1 MKSSIKSL
9 MLVTTVALCL
19 MAVPAFSA
27 PDIMDN
33 KGPGNMGPDGLGVMG
48 RFAGHD
54 GGAPGCNGAFNC
66 PLGDN
71 TSMHKGFSIV
81 HSGEGFAISGSQ
93 YHVLNVNVRGQV
105 NLDPETIKGIASDN
119 KTLGQIKS
127 EAKAAI
133 SAATTYNGS
142 LVFGKEMYV
151 LRNIKWS
158 EDVGENATMSADVA
172 GPIALP
178 DKLLNKTDMKS
189 AKDNFSKLNE
199 TEIKAKFEA
208 VKAKIDAEKAKIKAE
223 IDSAPVAGHIS
234 MNVTASE
241 GFRLGQ
247 GQLTL
252 GSTSYN
258 AVVNM
263 GHSMKG
269 IFGKMGHMGMG
280 MMGGHEGIGL
290 KGIGMIGNHNGKMGC
305 QSDMPGENCGKMT
318 A

>member
-9 MLVTTVALCL
+9 MLVAAVALCL
-19 MAVPAFSA
+19 MVVPAFSA
-27 PDIMDN
+27 PNIMDN
-33 KGPGNMGPDGLGVMG
+33 KGPGNMGPDGNKDMG

-54 GGAPGCNGAFNC
+54 GSAPGCNGF
-66 PLGDN
+66 PGDN
-71 TSMHKGFSIV
+71 TSMHKGFSIE

-93 YHVLNVNVRGQV
+93 YHVLNVNVKGQV

-119 KTLGQIKS
+119 KTLGEIKS

-133 SAATTYNGS
+133 NAATTYNGS

-158 EDVGENATMSADVA
+158 EGEGENATMSADVA
-172 GPIALP
+172 GPISVP
-178 DKLLNKTDMKS
+178 DKLFNKTDMMS
-189 AKDNFSKLNE
+189 DRDNFSKLNE

-208 VKAKIDAEKAKIKAE
+208 MKAKMDAEKAKIKAE
-223 IDSAPVAGHIS
+223 IDSATVAGHIS
-234 MNVTASE
+234 MNVTTSDDR
-241 GFRLGQ
+241 FQVGQ

-252 GSTSYN
+252 NSTSYN

-269 IFGKMGHMGMG
+269 IFGMGGHMGMG
-280 MMGGHEGIGL
+280 MMGGHEGMGLKAIGL
-290 KGIGMIGNHNGKMGC
+290 NGMGPMGNHNGKMGC
-305 QSDMPGENCGKMT
+305 QREMPGEN
-318 A
+318 